1 MLMKLVAKFAASL
14 AVLGLSF
21 NVLAAELNVYA
32 SMPEKYAS
40 QVLEQ
45 FTKETGIK
53 VNFLR
58 LSSGEVLS
66 RLQAEKSNPQVDVL
80 LGGPADYL
88 EVAKNEGLTAP
99 YKPKGSD
106 FIPAEFKDPQNCWTG
121 IGIMPLAFIT
131 NNNFLKKNNLKAPTS
146 WQDFLKPEYKEGLI
160 LADARTSGTA
170 TERLFSLERVFG
182 REGSIDFQKKLHK
195 NVQMYTKSGAW
206 PALRVGDGLAAAAMV
221 YLPDALDIVQLGYP
235 VTISYPKEGV
245 TFGIEVVSLVK
256 GAKHPKEAKE
266 FLDWATSPKLA
277 EFLIK
282 NKIRYVPTRTDVK
295 VDDPVLDLKNI
306 HMLGVPLSEK
316 GRLREQLTKD
326 WIDQVLQAK

>member
-1 MLMKLVAKFAASL
+1 
-14 AVLGLSF
+14 
-21 NVLAAELNVYA
+21 
-32 SMPEKYAS
+32 
-40 QVLEQ
+40 
-45 FTKETGIK
+45 
-53 VNFLR
+53 
-58 LSSGEVLS
+58 
-66 RLQAEKSNPQVDVL
+66 
-80 LGGPADYL
+80 
-88 EVAKNEGLTAP
+88 
-99 YKPKGSD
+99 
-106 FIPAEFKDPQNCWTG
+106 
-121 IGIMPLAFIT
+121 
-131 NNNFLKKNNLKAPTS
+131 
-146 WQDFLKPEYKEGLI
+146 
-160 LADARTSGTA
+160 
-170 TERLFSLERVFG
+170 
-182 REGSIDFQKKLHK
+182 
-195 NVQMYTKSGAW
+195 MYTKSGAW

-256 GAKHPKEAKE
+256 GAKLPKEAKE

>member
-106 FIPAEFKDPQNCWTG
+106 FIPAEFKDPQNYWTG

-146 WQDFLKPEYKEGLI
+146 WQDFLKPEYKEGRSNLRNCDRTPLLFRKSI
-160 LADARTSGTA
+160 RARRQYRLPEKTSQERSDVHQERCLACFACR
-170 TERLFSLERVFG
+170 
-182 REGSIDFQKKLHK
+182 
-195 NVQMYTKSGAW
+195 
-206 PALRVGDGLAAAAMV
+206 
-221 YLPDALDIVQLGYP
+221 
-235 VTISYPKEGV
+235 
-245 TFGIEVVSLVK
+245 
-256 GAKHPKEAKE
+256 
-266 FLDWATSPKLA
+266 
-277 EFLIK
+277 
-282 NKIRYVPTRTDVK
+282 
-295 VDDPVLDLKNI
+295 
-306 HMLGVPLSEK
+306 
-316 GRLREQLTKD
+316 
-326 WIDQVLQAK
+326 

>member
-45 FTKETGIK
+45 FTRETGIK

-99 YKPKGSD
+99 YKP
-106 FIPAEFKDPQNCWTG
+106 
-121 IGIMPLAFIT
+121 
-131 NNNFLKKNNLKAPTS
+131 
-146 WQDFLKPEYKEGLI
+146 
-160 LADARTSGTA
+160 
-170 TERLFSLERVFG
+170 
-182 REGSIDFQKKLHK
+182 
-195 NVQMYTKSGAW
+195 
-206 PALRVGDGLAAAAMV
+206 
-221 YLPDALDIVQLGYP
+221 
-235 VTISYPKEGV
+235 
-245 TFGIEVVSLVK
+245 
-256 GAKHPKEAKE
+256 
-266 FLDWATSPKLA
+266 
-277 EFLIK
+277 
-282 NKIRYVPTRTDVK
+282 
-295 VDDPVLDLKNI
+295 
-306 HMLGVPLSEK
+306 
-316 GRLREQLTKD
+316 
-326 WIDQVLQAK
+326 

>member
-1 MLMKLVAKFAASL
+1 
-14 AVLGLSF
+14 
-21 NVLAAELNVYA
+21 
-32 SMPEKYAS
+32 
-40 QVLEQ
+40 
-45 FTKETGIK
+45 
-53 VNFLR
+53 
-58 LSSGEVLS
+58 
-66 RLQAEKSNPQVDVL
+66 
-80 LGGPADYL
+80 
-88 EVAKNEGLTAP
+88 
-99 YKPKGSD
+99 
-106 FIPAEFKDPQNCWTG
+106 
-121 IGIMPLAFIT
+121 MPLAFIT

-182 REGSIDFQKKLHK
+182 RQDSIDFQKKLHK

-245 TFGIEVVSLVK
+245 TFGIEVVSLLK

-282 NKIRYVPTRTDVK
+282 NKIRYVSTRTDVK

-306 HMLGVPLSEK
+306 RMLSVPLSEK

>member
-45 FTKETGIK
+45 FTRETGIK

-106 FIPAEFKDPQNCWTG
+106 FIPAEFKDPQNYWTG

-146 WQDFLKPEYKEGLI
+146 WQDFLKPEYKEDLI

-170 TERLFSLERVFG
+170 TERLFSLERVSTS
-182 REGSIDFQKKLHK
+182 RK
-195 NVQMYTKSGAW
+195 NFTRTFRCTPRAV
-206 PALRVGDGLAAAAMV
+206 LGLLCVSATV
-221 YLPDALDIVQLGYP
+221 SRLLPWFTCLMRWISSSSDIR
-235 VTISYPKEGV
+235 SR
-245 TFGIEVVSLVK
+245 
-256 GAKHPKEAKE
+256 
-266 FLDWATSPKLA
+266 
-277 EFLIK
+277 FLIRK
-282 NKIRYVPTRTDVK
+282 KALPSASK
-295 VDDPVLDLKNI
+295 LCL
-306 HMLGVPLSEK
+306 L
-316 GRLREQLTKD
+316 
-326 WIDQVLQAK
+326 

>member
-1 MLMKLVAKFAASL
+1 
-14 AVLGLSF
+14 
-21 NVLAAELNVYA
+21 
-32 SMPEKYAS
+32 
-40 QVLEQ
+40 
-45 FTKETGIK
+45 
-53 VNFLR
+53 
-58 LSSGEVLS
+58 
-66 RLQAEKSNPQVDVL
+66 
-80 LGGPADYL
+80 
-88 EVAKNEGLTAP
+88 
-99 YKPKGSD
+99 
-106 FIPAEFKDPQNCWTG
+106 
-121 IGIMPLAFIT
+121 
-131 NNNFLKKNNLKAPTS
+131 
-146 WQDFLKPEYKEGLI
+146 
-160 LADARTSGTA
+160 
-170 TERLFSLERVFG
+170 
-182 REGSIDFQKKLHK
+182 
-195 NVQMYTKSGAW
+195 MYTKSGAW

-245 TFGIEVVSLVK
+245 TFGIEVVSLLK

-306 HMLGVPLSEK
+306 RMLSVPLSEK

>member
-1 MLMKLVAKFAASL
+1 M
-14 AVLGLSF
+14 
-21 NVLAAELNVYA
+21 
-32 SMPEKYAS
+32 
-40 QVLEQ
+40 
-45 FTKETGIK
+45 
-53 VNFLR
+53 
-58 LSSGEVLS
+58 
-66 RLQAEKSNPQVDVL
+66 L

-106 FIPAEFKDPQNCWTG
+106 FIPAEFKDPQNYWTG

-182 REGSIDFQKKLHK
+182 RQGSIDFQKKLHK

-306 HMLGVPLSEK
+306 HMLSVPLSEK

>member
-1 MLMKLVAKFAASL
+1 MKLVTKFAASL
-14 AVLGLSF
+14 AALGLSF

-45 FTKETGIK
+45 FTKDTGIK

-106 FIPAEFKDPQNCWTG
+106 FIPAEFKDPQNYWTG

-131 NNNFLKKNNLKAPTS
+131 NNNFLCLLYTS
-146 WQDFLKPEYKEGLI
+146 DA
-160 LADARTSGTA
+160 AD
-170 TERLFSLERVFG
+170 
-182 REGSIDFQKKLHK
+182 D
-195 NVQMYTKSGAW
+195 
-206 PALRVGDGLAAAAMV
+206 
-221 YLPDALDIVQLGYP
+221 
-235 VTISYPKEGV
+235 
-245 TFGIEVVSLVK
+245 
-256 GAKHPKEAKE
+256 
-266 FLDWATSPKLA
+266 
-277 EFLIK
+277 
-282 NKIRYVPTRTDVK
+282 
-295 VDDPVLDLKNI
+295 
-306 HMLGVPLSEK
+306 
-316 GRLREQLTKD
+316 
-326 WIDQVLQAK
+326 